1 MAGQDII
8 EWYDITFNSVHKR
21 FAQTDGFIILI
32 KKKKNTTKSQEFKVK
47 SSDPWLVKT
56 DITMFLCLIAGQL
69 RPVRQAMINQWV
81 CGDSAFRCA
90 ATRGRQRPFDV

>member
-32 KKKKNTTKSQEFKVK
+32 
-47 SSDPWLVKT
+47 
-56 DITMFLCLIAGQL
+56 
-69 RPVRQAMINQWV
+69 
-81 CGDSAFRCA
+81 
-90 ATRGRQRPFDV
+90 

>member
-32 KKKKNTTKSQEFKVK
+32 KKKKHNKIPRV
-47 SSDPWLVKT
+47 
-56 DITMFLCLIAGQL
+56 
-69 RPVRQAMINQWV
+69 
-81 CGDSAFRCA
+81 
-90 ATRGRQRPFDV
+90 